1 MAGENKNAPRG
12 FAGLDD
18 MVSDVNVPAP
28 PVPTPSALGSRVAN
42 DPSPTLVRNATAA
55 VDISQRTAG
64 VCSFE
69 IDESRLTPPKPKG
82 LHAGW
87 KWAFGIGG
95 VFLLIGIYDSGSN
108 SNKNSEYSNS
118 SNSTTATA
126 YQAPPVQIYEERPPV
141 GTGVVFSDNQIR
153 YCVAEDIR
161 MSGWSSS
168 INSYSQS
175 SVDSFNNVVADF
187 NARCSSYKYKRG
199 ALERVKSEVETRRYQ
214 LNNDGIGLALRHP

>member
-1 MAGENKNAPRG
+1 MAGEDKNAPRG

-28 PVPTPSALGSRVAN
+28 PVPTPSTLGSRVAN
-42 DPSPTLVRNATAA
+42 NPSPTLVRNATAA
-55 VDISQRTAG
+55 GGSSQRTAS
-64 VCSFE
+64 VRSFE

-82 LHAGW
+82 VHAGW

-95 VFLLIGIYDSGSN
+95 VFLLIGVFDSGS
-108 SNKNSEYSNS
+108 SSKKNSGYSNPSYS
-118 SNSTTATA
+118 STAPV
-126 YQAPPVQIYEERPPV
+126 YQAPPVQIYEESPPV
-141 GTGVVFSDNQIR
+141 GTGLVLSDNQIR

-168 INSYSQS
+168 VNSYSQS
-175 SVDSFNNVVADF
+175 SVDSFNNAVADF
-187 NARCSSYKYKRG
+187 NTRCSSYKYKRG
-199 ALERVKSEVETRRYQ
+199 ALERVRSEVETRRYQ